1 MSRPLERGHLVAHR
15 TLERLGEGVVQA
27 IEPDHDGQGRE
38 RSVRVDFGREGTWSV
53 PVEELA
59 LVWQPPS
66 VKASRTRKDWLR
78 AKRRQEREARR
89 GAKQLGDAAA
99 SSQQSRREQH
109 RASLTPWRDEAA
121 WAAATAKPKR
131 KKKRKKKLAEPEP
144 EPEPEPKTAE
154 QEWQDVSVAR
164 DRLAAARAAARDLRA
179 VVEASP
185 SRAAESGEAEALQQA
200 EAECAALEASLR
212 DELQEAEEA
221 QKEVDEIEAAK
232 AGVAPPPPP
241 PPKTLPELAFLVL
254 QEQQIN
260 LLDGFRRFDTN
271 GDGVINAEELQ
282 SGFEQLTQVRLPTP
296 RVSQLITQ
304 LEGEDGDGVISYSE
318 FCERTP
324 RCPGLDILLRHR
336 LLTPGR
342 FGGAGTFFKQLAHA
356 HEEKQHRAKFLSL
369 FRNGEWPPWD
379 GMTDAA
385 HVACAHFGHSRD
397 RWPPGKAETSAAEEA
412 EEEAKEQEEARKAAE
427 AEVERLG
434 TPQDHC

>member
-27 IEPDHDGQGRE
+27 IEPDRDGQGRE

-318 FCERTP
+318 FCERAP
-324 RCPGLDILLRHR
+324 RCPGLDILLRR
-336 LLTPGR
+336 RPLTPSVLVMQARSSSSLRTPTRRRSTAPSSSRSFATASGHH
-342 FGGAGTFFKQLAHA
+342 GTA
-356 HEEKQHRAKFLSL
+356 
-369 FRNGEWPPWD
+369 
-379 GMTDAA
+379 
-385 HVACAHFGHSRD
+385 
-397 RWPPGKAETSAAEEA
+397 
-412 EEEAKEQEEARKAAE
+412 
-427 AEVERLG
+427 
-434 TPQDHC
+434 